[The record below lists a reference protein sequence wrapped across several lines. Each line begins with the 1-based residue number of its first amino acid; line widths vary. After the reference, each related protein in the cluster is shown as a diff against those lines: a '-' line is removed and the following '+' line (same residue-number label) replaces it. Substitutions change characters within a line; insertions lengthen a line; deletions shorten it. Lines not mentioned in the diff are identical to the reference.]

1 MTVLCRILYKSFKQK
16 LEFDDLPG
24 VPPGDQAEELV
35 KKFCSLRSK
44 TQEKLTRYY

>member
-1 MTVLCRILYKSFKQK
+1 MVLCRILYKSFKQK

-35 KKFCSLRSK
+35 KKFDTVWTKR
-44 TQEKLTRYY
+44 QEKLTR